1 MKEILSVARQ
11 TFSEQGYERSTTLDI
26 ARQLNI
32 SEATIFSYFI
42 SKRDLCMHVIKG
54 WYDEITQVLENEL
67 PLVPG
72 TRAKL
77 HFAVH
82 RHLVTLMQ
90 EGSGMCRLVLSE
102 GRTVD
107 DEFAGLLVE
116 LKRRYTGPL
125 MNVLATAQHAGEIR
139 PSSPL
144 SLLRDMVYGSM
155 EHVLWDYVAN
165 GNKPDIDETAEQ
177 LTSMLWAAFMPV
189 QQTTEKLAQFRMDVA
204 DALRRLEQPG

>member
-1 MKEILSVARQ
+1 VKEILATARQ

-32 SEATIFSYFI
+32 SEATIFSYFL

-72 TRAKL
+72 TRARL
-77 HFAVH
+77 HFVVH
-82 RHLVTLMQ
+82 KHLVTLMQ

-107 DEFAGLLVE
+107 DEFASLLVE
-116 LKRRYTGPL
+116 LKRRYTAPL
-125 MNVLATAQHAGEIR
+125 MNVLAAAQRAGEIR
-139 PSSPL
+139 PSAPL
-144 SLLRDMVYGSM
+144 SLLRGMVYGSM

-165 GNKPDIDETAEQ
+165 GNKPDIDATAEQ

-189 QQTTEKLAQFRMDVA
+189 QPSAEKLAQFHLAVA
-204 DALRRLEQPG
+204 DALRRLDTPG